1 MAKSNLR
8 QAESTNGSSEAVD
21 MHKFCLSWLK
31 NRELGRRRGCEA
43 SRAQSDFIGRV
54 YPTLQRRHWPGAP
67 IVEESKRPHTHGA
80 VFNLEF
86 SPDGKVLAA
95 ACEHTDV
102 LLYDPLTTRQFHKM
116 ERAHLDC
123 VNCIRFLDARMFATC
138 SDDCSVSLWD
148 LRNLKQSICQ
158 LKGHTNWVKNIE
170 YSRKSGLLL
179 TSGFDGRVLT
189 WDINKYMEDGCS
201 HERVFHTHGLMR
213 TRLTPDGSK
222 MVMSTAMGY
231 LIVIHDLDLS
241 NMADDLKFFNAANY
255 MRWYHIE
262 QAPSVTGQDV
272 DGAYFR
278 LARNRVEI
286 VTDFVPAENYWYI
299 TSLQVHPQGWCSLSR
314 YTSPDDDSEWTCV
327 HDLQDSP
334 KRKPGVTNG
343 QKMPQ
348 HQMRPRLTH
357 FIEEANVGRGFIK
370 ELCFSDDGRL
380 VCSPFGYGV
389 RLLAFDPKCSEL
401 CDCHPET
408 PVQLYEVKT
417 VVTHADTVLTTKF
430 SPIHCMLVS
439 GCLSGKICFYQP
451 AL

>member
-1 MAKSNLR
+1 M
-8 QAESTNGSSEAVD
+8 
-21 MHKFCLSWLK
+21 
-31 NRELGRRRGCEA
+31 
-43 SRAQSDFIGRV
+43 
-54 YPTLQRRHWPGAP
+54 
-67 IVEESKRPHTHGA
+67 RPHTHGA

-148 LRNLKQSICQ
+148 LRNLRQSICQ

-241 NMADDLKFFNAANY
+241 TMSEDLKFFNAANY

-262 QAPSVTGQDV
+262 QMNPEQDT
-272 DGAYFR
+272 DSLYFR
-278 LARNRVEI
+278 LPKNRVEI
-286 VTDFVPAENYWYI
+286 VTDFVPTENYWYI
-299 TSLQVHPQGWCSLSR
+299 TSLQ
-314 YTSPDDDSEWTCV
+314 WTCV
-327 HDLQDSP
+327 HDLQDYP
-334 KRKPGVTNG
+334 KPKPFTHG
-343 QKMPQ
+343 QKMPP
-348 HQMRPRLTH
+348 HQTRPRLTH

-380 VCSPFGYGV
+380 VCSPFGFGV

-401 CDCHPET
+401 CDCHPDT

-417 VVTHADTVLTTKF
+417 EMTHADTVLTTKF

-439 GCLSGKICFYQP
+439 GCLSGKIFFYQP

>member
-8 QAESTNGSSEAVD
+8 QAKDTNGSNEAVEIQR
-21 MHKFCLSWLK
+21 FCLGWLK

-54 YPTLQRRHWPGAP
+54 YPTLQRTYWPGAP
-67 IVEESKRPHTHGA
+67 IVEEGKRPHTHGA

-123 VNCIRFLDARMFATC
+123 VNCIR
-138 SDDCSVSLWD
+138 
-148 LRNLKQSICQ
+148 
-158 LKGHTNWVKNIE
+158 
-170 YSRKSGLLL
+170 
-179 TSGFDGRVLT
+179 
-189 WDINKYMEDGCS
+189 YMEDGCS

-241 NMADDLKFFNAANY
+241 TMSEDLKFFNAANY

-262 QAPSVTGQDV
+262 QMNPEQDT
-272 DGAYFR
+272 DSLYFR
-278 LARNRVEI
+278 LPKNRVEI
-286 VTDFVPAENYWYI
+286 VTDFVPTENYWYI

-334 KRKPGVTNG
+334 KRKPYAHG
-343 QKMPQ
+343 QKMPP
-348 HQMRPRLTH
+348 HQTRPRLTH

-401 CDCHPET
+401 CDCHPDT

-430 SPIHCMLVS
+430 SPVHCMLVS